1 MKLVILL
8 ALAVAPLRADA
19 RLGDGS
25 HAEDHIESTRR
36 LQACGTPSGGEC
48 ERDYRLDLVKKS
60 AAEHEVFDPILR
72 QDNARAR
79 HLAQSKCK
87 RGPGEILQEGGWCL
101 LRAGARLVEL
111 PNGHSYWYPRHHL
124 SADPGILRYLVSMVD
139 ENPEVT
145 INDFGAGVGQ
155 YGHELMAARPKAK
168 YLGYDGA
175 GNVEHWTHQFLQ
187 WFDLTKPQAL
197 PKADWVMSLEVGE
210 HVPHASE
217 PMVFR
222 QCATTV

>member
-1 MKLVILL
+1 
-8 ALAVAPLRADA
+8 
-19 RLGDGS
+19 
-25 HAEDHIESTRR
+25 
-36 LQACGTPSGGEC
+36 
-48 ERDYRLDLVKKS
+48 
-60 AAEHEVFDPILR
+60 
-72 QDNARAR
+72 
-79 HLAQSKCK
+79 
-87 RGPGEILQEGGWCL
+87 

-124 SADPGILRYLVSMVD
+124 SADPGIVRYLVSMVD

-155 YGHELMAARPKAK
+155 YGHELMGARPKAK

-175 GNVEHWTHQFLQ
+175 GNVEHWTHQPAPARVNLQTMRKTPPWGSRERLCYRFLQ

-210 HVPHASE
+210 HVPHALES
-217 PMVFR
+217 MVFR